1 MNLDEM
7 LRILEEEGHKQCEA
21 VMKDG
26 EAQVAKILEEAEEEA
41 RRIREREL
49 EKVLASLQIEKAKI
63 LNEARLF
70 VKRQIIQAKEEFIQK
85 AFSEAKKK
93 LEELRSS
100 KNYKTIFKNL
110 LSEAIESIE
119 GKILVDVDKKDE
131 KIAKEVLDDSGLDY
145 ELHTSLTALGGLKVS
160 TMDGRITLTNTID
173 TRLEKG
179 RQLLKTEI
187 MTTLFG

>member
-7 LRILEEEGHKQCEA
+7 LRILEEEGQKQCEIIIR
-21 VMKDG
+21 DG
-26 EAQVAKILEEAEEEA
+26 EAQVAKILEEAEEEVKN
-41 RRIREREL
+41 IKEREL
-49 EKVLASLQIEKAKI
+49 EKVLASLQIERAKI

-93 LEELRSS
+93 LNEIRKS
-100 KNYKTIFKNL
+100 KDYKTIFKNL
-110 LSEAIESIE
+110 LSEAMEGIE
-119 GKILVDVDKKDE
+119 GKILVDVDKEDE
-131 KIAKEVLDDSGLDY
+131 KVAREVLNESGLDY
-145 ELHTSLTALGGLKVS
+145 ELYASLTSLGGLKVS
-160 TMDGRITLTNTID
+160 TTDGRITLTNTID

>member
-7 LRILEEEGHKQCEA
+7 LRILEEEGQKQCEI
-21 VMKDG
+21 VTKDG
-26 EAQVAKILEEAEEEA
+26 EAQAAKILEEAEEEA
-41 RRIREREL
+41 RKIKEQEL
-49 EKVLASLQIEKAKI
+49 EKVLASLQTERAKI

-93 LEELRSS
+93 LNEIRKS
-100 KNYKTIFKNL
+100 KDYKTIFKNL
-110 LSEAIESIE
+110 LNEAMEGIE
-119 GKILVDVDKKDE
+119 GKIMVDVDKEDE
-131 KIAKEVLDDSGLDY
+131 KVAREVLSDSGLGY
-145 ELHTSLTALGGLKVS
+145 ELYTSLTSLGGLKVS
-160 TMDGRITLTNTID
+160 TPDGRITLTNTID